1 MWPRSDVYRLRARE
15 RSLLSLRSYEGNGGP
30 QQTHL
35 LSLRHAHP
43 WVLSTTIHA
52 SFGIKLKI
60 HGRIIGQSTYPVEM
74 EIFDEPGI
82 FEVADRTASCSV
94 RGCIIFA
101 PTWSRSKPARLIS
114 EPSVGA
120 SLAGN

>member
-1 MWPRSDVYRLRARE
+1 LQSH
-15 RSLLSLRSYEGNGGP
+15 EGNGRSP
-30 QQTHL
+30 ADA
-35 LSLRHAHP
+35 SFVPPARSS

-74 EIFDEPGI
+74 EIFDKPGI
-82 FEVADRTASCSV
+82 FKVADWTASCSV

-120 SLAGN
+120 SVAGN